1 MQVYSVSEVTRRIRA
16 LIDGEPDLADVWVT
30 GQVSNL
36 HRASS
41 GHWYLTLIDADSE
54 LRCVIWRGLATGLM
68 SMPAQGDQVDAH
80 GYISVYERGGF
91 YQFYVDRLE
100 SAGMGSLWEQFGRLK
115 ARLEAEGL
123 FAPERKRPLPPRPRR
138 IGVVTSP
145 TGAALKDIC
154 KVLGSRY
161 PLVELI
167 VSPTL
172 VQGQEAP
179 EGIVRALERLEG
191 ERDLDLIIVA
201 RGGGSAE
208 DLWSFNDERVARA
221 IAAARVPVLTGIG
234 HETDVTIAD
243 LVADVRAPT
252 PSAAAMT
259 AVPDGVSL
267 RQELREVPYRL
278 YALISARLA
287 ALRASLAQQQRLLRT
302 LQPARM
308 IAQRRQRLDERL
320 ERLTELTLQGLSG
333 KRAAL
338 DASVARLEAFDI
350 RRQLSRGFALVTV
363 QATGQMLTSANQVR
377 PGDDLAL
384 EVTDG
389 RLEARV
395 SRTFP
400 RRAQERTVAE

>member
-123 FAPERKRPLPPRPRR
+123 FAPERKRPLPLRPRR

-179 EGIVRALERLEG
+179 EGIVRALERLER

-267 RQELREVPYRL
+267 RQELREVPCRL

-400 RRAQERTVAE
+400 RHAQEQTVAE